1 MQCLKFGGAKED
13 RTPDLLIANQS
24 LSQLSYSPTTD
35 DRKKKPTGLAGGS
48 SQAGVTLMVPANA
61 LRAYD
66 GLTGRRLLA
75 TRKRV
80 KIHC

>member
-1 MQCLKFGGAKED
+1 MLIITILYTYKFSVK
-13 RTPDLLIANQS
+13 
-24 LSQLSYSPTTD
+24 
-35 DRKKKPTGLAGGS
+35 KKKPTGLAGGS
-48 SQAGVTLMVPANA
+48 SQAGITLIVPANA